1 MGTITSALQGRTY
14 VLPLEGGQLFPR
26 IPDGG
31 FKSEAEIAAIPG
43 ATVIDSYDVALGPSA
58 GTYAYSRQS
67 VQRNVYRIPI
77 P

>member
-14 VLPLEGGQLFPR
+14 VLPLKAGRVFPR

-31 FKSEAEIAAIPG
+31 FKSEAEIAAMPG
-43 ATVIDSYDVALGPSA
+43 ATIIDSYDVALGSSP